1 MFALLDAR
9 SNRMLRVAIGG
20 CLKHFEDPEASI
32 RTNALICVGRVSAH
46 LPQPWRLEGQES
58 WRIHCAILSLEGLVS
73 HVMCAVA
80 FLKSIYSHLVSH
92 TWMITGHRHPSVKP
106 WWQLLAWAWRTW
118 DMGRISRVYI
128 KIPQAS
134 QQSIVYYIYII
145 YKIQWH
151 GCSIWNEGQ
160 PNRVILYPL
169 AKTPA
174 AVWNVFSTT
183 WIHFRLWQ
191 RLVTIPHLLMSCY
204 GRWRKVLMYSYC
216 TL

>member
-1 MFALLDAR
+1 
-9 SNRMLRVAIGG
+9 
-20 CLKHFEDPEASI
+20 
-32 RTNALICVGRVSAH
+32 
-46 LPQPWRLEGQES
+46 
-58 WRIHCAILSLEGLVS
+58 
-73 HVMCAVA
+73 
-80 FLKSIYSHLVSH
+80 
-92 TWMITGHRHPSVKP
+92 MITGHRHPSVKP

-134 QQSIVYYIYII
+134 QQSIVYYILYIL

-169 AKTPA
+169 ATPA

-191 RLVTIPHLLMSCY
+191 RLVTIPHLLMSCLPMRILSAHADVLLCRRKISQRCFLAMKSSTQFFILESVWNRSYPSQPLVCY
-204 GRWRKVLMYSYC
+204 GTMDMACCSVLFGLLFDIKNHTSFLEWVLCIYFVYIC
-216 TL
+216 ILWIRN